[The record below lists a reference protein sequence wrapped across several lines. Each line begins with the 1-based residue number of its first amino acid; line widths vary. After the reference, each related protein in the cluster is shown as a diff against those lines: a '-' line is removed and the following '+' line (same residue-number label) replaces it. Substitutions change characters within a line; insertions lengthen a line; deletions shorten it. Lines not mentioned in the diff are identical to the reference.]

1 MTTAAA
7 MAGLTEPGSW
17 PLPPQLSSYPRN
29 DPKPGRE
36 ASSSAPPACPDPC
49 QARERSSC
57 ICAAGLSLEGY
68 LECCR
73 GVIVPLGS
81 TEQHGP
87 TGRHRHDALTTG
99 FRSALKVTVIFPG
112 IRSSHGRLIGAQA
125 CPNPIN
131 LERQRG
137 LYRSCRSSSLGRDC
151 RACDSVHL
159 GLIRRNC
166 RGTVG

>member
-87 TGRHRHDALTTG
+87 TGRHRPP
-99 FRSALKVTVIFPG
+99 SARCPQ
-112 IRSSHGRLIGAQA
+112 HRLQISTESDSNLSRYSIISWAIDWCPSLPKPDQSRAPTWTLSIAQ
-125 CPNPIN
+125 I
-131 LERQRG
+131 
-137 LYRSCRSSSLGRDC
+137 
-151 RACDSVHL
+151 
-159 GLIRRNC
+159 
-166 RGTVG
+166 